1 MHAQYVVQ
9 RRRYPRRRM
18 DAAVAVCSVVSSAA
32 QAWRGHCLNLSE
44 GGAAV
49 VVAGTWL
56 PGQVVRMEMTL
67 PEQERSM
74 QLVARVAHRGRHYY
88 GLEFLAVNDSLSSE
102 LRTLV
107 ES

>member
-1 MHAQYVVQ
+1 
-9 RRRYPRRRM
+9 M

-67 PEQERSM
+67 ADQERPM
-74 QLVARVAHRGRHYY
+74 QLVARIAHRGRHYY
-88 GLEFLAVNDSLSSE
+88 GLEFLAINDSLVSE
-102 LRTLV
+102 LRNLIA
-107 ES
+107 S